1 MSLIVDLSQYS
12 LVTLNDLPLVYT
24 IGDFNNANITPL
36 LREFKLC
43 PISNKPTRGNSYLD
57 IILTNAPGCYNCL
70 NRQPFGHSDQTW
82 IYKRTLP
89 KQVKVVVRSG
99 KIKDTVHSSF

>member
-1 MSLIVDLSQYS
+1 MSLIDDLSQYS

-36 LREFKLC
+36 LREFKLLTLRTKHGYTSV
-43 PISNKPTRGNSYLD
+43 PYL
-57 IILTNAPGCYNCL
+57 
-70 NRQPFGHSDQTW
+70 
-82 IYKRTLP
+82 
-89 KQVKVVVRSG
+89 KVVVRSG